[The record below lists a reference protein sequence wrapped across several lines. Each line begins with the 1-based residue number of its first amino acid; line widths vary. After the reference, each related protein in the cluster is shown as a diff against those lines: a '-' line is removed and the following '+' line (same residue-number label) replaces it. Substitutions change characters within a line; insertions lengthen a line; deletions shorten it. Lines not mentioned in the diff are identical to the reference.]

1 MNEKELEQLVI
12 KELRKV
18 FQTRSIDILD
28 LLVQEK
34 CVKEQINAL
43 QSIDSIIEELN
54 YLKENIIRNEKIKVM
69 KMFGF

>member
-34 CVKEQINAL
+34 CVKEQINVL